1 MIEMMAYD
9 GALYAPFAKRKGARS
24 EASGGCPAKPSP
36 LMPKGGTK
44 GGLDE
49 DFCFVPSVTSPL
61 DSDFRR
67 NDAGVRTII
76 AHHFNHSHHSSK
88 RGDSSLRSE

>member
-1 MIEMMAYD
+1 MMSPHS
-9 GALYAPFAKRKGARS
+9 LQRKGARS
-24 EASGGCPAKPSP
+24 VASGGALPTLP
-36 LMPKGGTK
+36 LDAQGGTK

-49 DFCFVPSVTSPL
+49 DFCFVPSVISPL

-76 AHHFNHSHHSSK
+76 GHHFNHSHHSSK